1 MRFHLCNL
9 LAALAV
15 SPVAALNVGFGRPG
29 SSPPAGI
36 SKKQAATIAADIPV
50 ITTNIPTQRDDDTQL
65 APEDRWIAKLDYDA
79 FAKDVTKLGKELLME
94 TGDADVEHLNKI
106 VSWRNFAAVLGM
118 ATVWMPVNPITILA
132 LSTWTYASW
141 TMIAHHTCHGG
152 YNRVDA
158 GRFNSRGF
166 GLGLVNRVV
175 DWLDWMQ
182 PEAWNIEH
190 NRLHHYRL
198 NEGKDPDLVQRNL
211 EFLRDDDRPMALKYA
226 TVAFFLPIWKW

>member
-1 MRFHLCNL
+1 MRFQLQDL
-9 LAALAV
+9 IVVLAL
-15 SPVAALNVGFGRPG
+15 SPVSALNVGFGGPRA
-29 SSPPAGI
+29 SSSTL
-36 SKKQAATIAADIPV
+36 SKQRAASIAADIPI
-50 ITTNIPTQRDDDTQL
+50 ITTNTEPADDTVL
-65 APEDRWIAKLDYDA
+65 APEDQWIVKLDYDA
-79 FAKDVTKLGKELLME
+79 FAKDVSSLGKELLKE
-94 TGDADVEHLNKI
+94 TGDDDVEHLRKI
-106 VSWRNFAAVLGM
+106 VSWRNFAAVLGL
-118 ATVWMPVNPITILA
+118 ATVWMPVNPITVVA

-166 GLGLVNRVV
+166 GLGLVNRVI

-211 EFLRDDDRPMALKYA
+211 DFLRDSSRPLALKYL
-226 TVAFFLPIWKW
+226 TVAMFLPIWKW

>member
-1 MRFHLCNL
+1 MRFQLQDL
-9 LAALAV
+9 IVVLVL
-15 SPVAALNVGFGRPG
+15 SPVSSLHVGFGGPRA
-29 SSPPAGI
+29 SSSTL
-36 SKKQAATIAADIPV
+36 SKQRAAAIDIP
-50 ITTNIPTQRDDDTQL
+50 TTRTNTQTTEDTLL
-65 APEDRWIAKLDYDA
+65 AHEDQWIANLDYDA
-79 FAKDVTKLGKELLME
+79 FAKDVSSLGKELLKE
-94 TGDADVEHLNKI
+94 TGVDDVQHLKKI
-106 VSWRNFAAVLGM
+106 VSWRNFAAILGL
-118 ATVWMPVNPITILA
+118 ATVWMPLNLVTVAA

-166 GLGLVNRVV
+166 GLGLVNRVI

-211 EFLRDDDRPMALKYA
+211 DFLRDSSRPLALKYL
-226 TVAFFLPIWKW
+226 TVAMFLPIWKW